1 MSELC
6 RNFHFNITFN
16 IMPATTSLFI
26 DSYHPKSNGEC
37 AISLRVTFER
47 KKRYYKTGK
56 TATVSDYEKSQ
67 GEKPRNEFKILALK
81 LNEFEKKAIDI
92 IKNLPAFTFKDF
104 EKYYLTNRGAKDT
117 IKLAFEERIKAL
129 KEAGQIGTAVSY
141 ECAKNSLNKF
151 APNSKFSDI
160 TPDFLTNYEN
170 EMLNKGNSKTTIS
183 IYLRSLR
190 SLFNAAISNNDILPA
205 LYPFRKNEYEKGKY
219 EIPEGS
225 NIKKALD
232 MADIKKVFTYK
243 TVKGS
248 IKDMAKDYWIFI
260 YLTSGLNVKDF
271 CLLQYE
277 KIEGEKLK
285 FVRAKTARQKK
296 EKIIEAV
303 LQPEAL
309 AIIKKWGNKEKDAK
323 TFIFP
328 VLTGKETPERQ
339 RQLIQQLTHVINDN
353 MKVIAEDLKITKPL
367 TTYVARHSFATVLKR
382 SGASMELISEMLG
395 HSNLKTTKNYLAS
408 FESETLKE
416 TTKALTAF

>member
-1 MSELC
+1 MA
-6 RNFHFNITFN
+6 
-16 IMPATTSLFI
+16 ATTSLFI
-26 DSYHPKSNGEC
+26 DSYHPKSDGKC
-37 AISLRVTFER
+37 AISVRVTFER
-47 KKRYYKTGK
+47 KKKYYKTGK
-56 TATVSDYEKSQ
+56 ITTVSDFNKAM
-67 GEKPRNEFKILALK
+67 GEKPRGDFKNLAIE
-81 LNEFEKKAIDI
+81 LNEFEKKAINI
-92 IKNLPAFTFKDF
+92 IKVLPDFTFQEF
-104 EKYYLTNRGAKDT
+104 EKYYLTNRGARDT
-117 IKLAFEERIKAL
+117 IKIAFDERIKVL
-129 KEAGQIGTAVSY
+129 KNAGQIGTAVSY

-151 APNSKFSDI
+151 APEAKFKDI
-160 TPDFLTNYEN
+160 TPELLTEYEMI
-170 EMLNKGNSKTTIS
+170 MLKNGNSKTTVS
-183 IYLRSLR
+183 MYLRSLR

-260 YLTSGLNVKDF
+260 YLTSGLNIKDL

-296 EKIIEAV
+296 EKTIEAV

-309 AIIKKWGNKEKDAK
+309 AIIKKWGNKKKDGK

-353 MKVIAEDLKITKPL
+353 MKAIAEDLEITKPL

-395 HSNLKTTKNYLAS
+395 HSSLKTTKSYLAS

>member
-1 MSELC
+1 M
-6 RNFHFNITFN
+6 
-16 IMPATTSLFI
+16 ATVKTTMLL
-26 DSYHPKSNGEC
+26 DTRKLKKDNNYPVK
-37 AISLRVTFER
+37 LRVTFER
-47 KKRYYKTGK
+47 KQKYYPT
-56 TATVSDYEKSQ
+56 THNLT
-67 GEKPRNEFKILALK
+67 K
-81 LNEFEKKAIDI
+81 LEFERAMYGKNKTEKEKTLNAKIVAYENKALEVIE
-92 IKNLPAFTFKDF
+92 KLAFFTWQAF
-104 EKYYLTNRGAKDT
+104 EKQYYTNRGAKDT
-117 IKLAFEERIKAL
+117 INLAFEERIKVL

-141 ECAKNSLNKF
+141 QCSKKSLDLF
-151 APNSKFSDI
+151 SPNAKFSDI
-160 TPDFLTNYEN
+160 TPELLSNYEKY
-170 EMLNKGNSKTTIS
+170 MLTKGNSKTTVS
-183 IYLRSLR
+183 MYLRCLR
-190 SLFNAAISNNDILPA
+190 SLFNSAISNNDILPA
-205 LYPFRKNEYEKGKY
+205 LYPFRRNEYEKNKY

-243 TVKGS
+243 TLKGS
-248 IKDMAKDYWIFI
+248 VKDMAKDYWIFI
-260 YLTSGLNVKDF
+260 YLTSGLNVKDL

-277 KIEGEKLK
+277 KIEGERLK
-285 FVRAKTARQKK
+285 FIRAKTAKQKK

-309 AIIKKWGNKEKDAK
+309 AIIKKWGNKMKDGK

-328 VLTGKETPERQ
+328 VLSGKETPERQ

-353 MKVIAEDLKITKPL
+353 MKAIADDLNITKGL

-416 TTKALTAF
+416 TTKALTAFKKQKKVKSIVE